1 MASRFSRFLH
11 LERSRGE
18 NEGVGEQPQ
27 LQSRGRFEDMADR
40 AEGVDA
46 TLVPEAHVERF
57 KRHGETPLALAEK
70 PSVGR
75 RFPRC
80 ASCESENG
88 LYSQSCTVCGADL
101 TTPEQRAFN
110 ERHWQ
115 QQEAQEREAQHA
127 LEQEQQRRE
136 AHRQEEEDRRAQVIS
151 QLYGRNG
158 KKVEA
163 SWPRYILDR
172 ASRGLGLVGLIPHLA
187 VRWAVLLGAL
197 ALPLLLMRWGSG
209 WVRASGLLV
218 GIVVILMLI
227 PRSLFVHR
235 VDKRRWFF

>member
-18 NEGVGEQPQ
+18 RAGPEEQPR
-27 LQSRGRFEDMADR
+27 LQSSGRFEDMADR
-40 AEGVDA
+40 TEGVDA

-57 KRHGETPLALAEK
+57 KRHGEIPLQLAEK

-115 QQEAQEREAQHA
+115 QREAREREAQQA
-127 LEQEQQRRE
+127 LAEDRQRRE
-136 AHRQEEEDRRAQVIS
+136 AHREEEEVQRAKALS
-151 QLYGRNG
+151 QLYGRHG
-158 KKVEA
+158 KKVEG
-163 SWPRYILDR
+163 SWLRYLLER
-172 ASRGLGLVGLIPHLA
+172 SSSSLGVLGLIPHLA
-187 VRWAVLLGAL
+187 MRWAALLA
-197 ALPLLLMRWGSG
+197 AIAVPLLMMRWGSG
-209 WVRASGLLV
+209 WVRPFGVLV
-218 GIVVILMLI
+218 GVVVILMLL
-227 PRSLFVHR
+227 PRSVFVR
-235 VDKRRWFF
+235 KVDRWRR